1 MMPRPLHGL
10 LGVVL
15 ALALLLVP
23 VIRPAFG
30 AAPRRSALHPLTL
43 WLDWYPNSDHAG
55 IYVALAKGYYAR
67 AGLAVHPRVP
77 AGAADALTLVAHGT
91 GDIAV
96 SYEPGVLLARAQ
108 GVPVVATGAIVQGPL
123 NCVMTLTDS
132 GITRPRQLQGRLVGI
147 AGLPSDQITLAAIV
161 RQDGGDPRRV
171 KTVVVNYGLLPELLH
186 RRVDAVEGVFRT
198 WEALQAVQL
207 GYRVRVLPVERYG
220 VPPYD
225 ELVFAT
231 GTRQVRDEAD
241 TLRRFQRATYQGY
254 AYAATHPDEAASILR
269 HVPGVLS
276 GSQPLI
282 ARSIRLLAPLFHDG
296 RGRYGALSVA
306 RWQAY
311 ADWMTRTHLMTPHV
325 DAQAA
330 LTSALLP

>member
-1 MMPRPLHGL
+1 MCRPRQGL

-15 ALALLLVP
+15 ALALLLAP

-30 AAPRRSALHPLTL
+30 ATPRRSALHPLTL

>member
-1 MMPRPLHGL
+1 MRRPPRRLIGRAI
-10 LGVVL
+10 
-15 ALALLLVP
+15 ALALLLTP
-23 VIRPAFG
+23 AIRPALG
-30 AAPRRSALHPLTL
+30 ATAQAASPRPLTL

-67 AGLAVHPRVP
+67 AGLAVQPRVP
-77 AGAADALTLVAHGT
+77 AGAADALMLVAHGT

-123 NCVMTLTDS
+123 NCVMTLTDF

>member
-1 MMPRPLHGL
+1 MCRPRQGL
-10 LGVVL
+10 IGGVL
-15 ALALLLVP
+15 ALALLLAP

-30 AAPRRSALHPLTL
+30 VAPRRSALHPLTL

-55 IYVALAKGYYAR
+55 IYIALAKGYYAR
-67 AGLAVHPRVP
+67 AGLAVQPRVP
-77 AGAADALTLVAHGT
+77 ADAADALTLVAHGT

-108 GVPVVATGAIVQGPL
+108 GVPVVATGAIVQDPL
-123 NCVMTLTDS
+123 NCVMTLADS

-147 AGLPSDQITLAAIV
+147 AGLPSDQTTLAAIV
-161 RQDGGDPRRV
+161 RHDGGDPRRV

-231 GTRQVRDEAD
+231 GTRQVRDAAD

-311 ADWMTRTHLMTPHV
+311 ADWMTRTHLMATHV
-325 DAQAA
+325 DARAA